1 MSQAS
6 SQDSW
11 QVPRWSLP
19 LSSNPYQAGPFGP
32 IPRTILQL
40 LPPTSLLPSAMQSLM
55 QSGLQSF
62 WLTVAA
68 KAIELMSA
76 MVMTDLIF
84 WAWILQNMK
93 TTYQEKN
100 KIMSFDNFYSF
111 QSLLTILF
119 VFSDVGTRIDF
130 FSFAIWTFY
139 GLTFLSTIVLRWRRP
154 DMERPFKASR

>member
-1 MSQAS
+1 
-6 SQDSW
+6 
-11 QVPRWSLP
+11 
-19 LSSNPYQAGPFGP
+19 
-32 IPRTILQL
+32 
-40 LPPTSLLPSAMQSLM
+40 M

-62 WLTVAA
+62 WLMVAA

-76 MVMTDLIF
+76 MLMTDLIF